1 MWMIVALATFVA
13 AAFAP
18 LSFDEAFWLAIT
30 RQLDQGARLYSTA
43 VDHKTPVWFALVRA
57 LDWIPGSFALARAL
71 LLAAIAAMIVRLL
84 TRLGRRPA
92 DSGIVVAVALLASHL
107 ASTIELVAA
116 ALVLLVVVEYERRP
130 LASIALSVLAVWL
143 DVRLYA
149 LLGALALVAVF
160 EHRQRRWAIGGTLLL
175 LANGILLMSWG
186 ELRFGVIELAA
197 ASRSYIEWSPLRQLG
212 VAVAILSPLT
222 PLFAKDLLKEWW
234 VLLAGGTLIALASL
248 HPFSHYW
255 IYAILAAGFVV
266 VGSRKRRLLASGLM
280 LAPLIVAG
288 GLVVS
293 DHGKERTYRFAA
305 EQLAERLAPH
315 ETFIPFDVNPH
326 LAAFL
331 PGHTKLRSGNV
342 MYAAT
347 ATQRLDYFRE
357 DLMTSV
363 EDADLIVAPAGQLR
377 TPLHPPLL
385 EDLRT
390 RIAEEL
396 DSFDCEY
403 RIGGL
408 IVYDRD
414 CD

>member
-84 TRLGRRPA
+84 TRLGMRPA

-107 ASTIELVAA
+107 ALTIELVAA

-212 VAVAILSPLT
+212 VAVAILSP
-222 PLFAKDLLKEWW
+222 
-234 VLLAGGTLIALASL
+234 
-248 HPFSHYW
+248 
-255 IYAILAAGFVV
+255 
-266 VGSRKRRLLASGLM
+266 
-280 LAPLIVAG
+280 
-288 GLVVS
+288 
-293 DHGKERTYRFAA
+293 
-305 EQLAERLAPH
+305 
-315 ETFIPFDVNPH
+315 
-326 LAAFL
+326 
-331 PGHTKLRSGNV
+331 
-342 MYAAT
+342 
-347 ATQRLDYFRE
+347 
-357 DLMTSV
+357 
-363 EDADLIVAPAGQLR
+363 
-377 TPLHPPLL
+377 
-385 EDLRT
+385 
-390 RIAEEL
+390 
-396 DSFDCEY
+396 
-403 RIGGL
+403 
-408 IVYDRD
+408 
-414 CD
+414 